1 MRTTTIVLLVI
12 AVIVLAGVGFYLTN
26 PEAAERI
33 LVNLGL
39 ATPKQEG
46 YTASGMLE
54 ARTYRLA
61 SERGGMVE
69 AVWVM
74 EGEEVSEGRGLA
86 QLETESIQ
94 LELDAARARL
104 TASQEALDMLQ
115 ADPRP
120 ADQAAAEA
128 AVAQAQTILDGAEL
142 ALEDALDLPRGDT
155 RDEQVALATAQE
167 THARAWL
174 QAMEAA
180 LQALLDGASQE
191 AIRAAEAARDAAAA
205 EVGALQAQLRQQ
217 TIAAPIDG
225 VVLQRLLLP
234 GELAL
239 PGWPV
244 VVVADLSE
252 MRLSVYLP
260 EADLGWASVGAAVV
274 IKVDAYPEREFAGE
288 VIDVAEEAEFTPRN
302 VQTPE
307 ERSILVYQVRI
318 KIPNPEGLLKP
329 GLPADAN
336 FEVQP

>member
-1 MRTTTIVLLVI
+1 VIALIVLG
-12 AVIVLAGVGFYLTN
+12 GVGFYLTN

-39 ATPKQEG
+39 AAPEQEG

-61 SERGGMVE
+61 SERGGLVE

-74 EGEEVSEGRGLA
+74 EGEEVSEGQALA
-86 QLETESIQ
+86 QLERESIQ

-104 TASQEALDMLQ
+104 AASQASLDMLQ

-120 ADQAAAEA
+120 TDQAAAEA
-128 AVAQAQTILDGAEL
+128 AVVQAQTILDAAQQ
-142 ALEDALDLPRGDT
+142 ALEDALDLPQGDT
-155 RDEQVALATAQE
+155 REEQVALATAQE
-167 THARAWL
+167 AHATAGV

-191 AIRAAEAARDAAAA
+191 AVEAAEAARDAAAA
-205 EVGALQAQLRQQ
+205 EVGALEALLGRQA
-217 TIAAPIDG
+217 IAAPVDG
-225 VVLQRLLLP
+225 VVLERLLLP

-244 VVVADLSE
+244 LVVADLSE
-252 MRLSVYLP
+252 MHLSVYLP
-260 EADLGWASVGAAVV
+260 EADLGWVSVGTAVV

-288 VIDVAEEAEFTPRN
+288 VIDVAEEAEYTPRN

-307 ERSILVYQVRI
+307 ERSILVYEVRI
-318 KIPNPEGLLKP
+318 KIRNPEGLLKP

>member
-1 MRTTTIVLLVI
+1 
-12 AVIVLAGVGFYLTN
+12 
-26 PEAAERI
+26 
-33 LVNLGL
+33 VNLGL
-39 ATPKQEG
+39 AAPEQEG

-61 SERGGMVE
+61 SERGGLVE

-74 EGEEVSEGRGLA
+74 EGEEVIEGQGLA
-86 QLETESIQ
+86 QLEKESIQ

-104 TASQEALDMLQ
+104 AACQASLNMLQ
-115 ADPRP
+115 AAPRP

-128 AVAQAQTILDGAEL
+128 AVAQAQTMLDAAQQ
-142 ALEDALDLPRGDT
+142 ALEDALDLPQGDT
-155 RDEQVALATAQE
+155 QEEQVALATAQE
-167 THARAWL
+167 TYATAGL

-191 AIRAAEAARDAAAA
+191 AIEAGEAARDAAAA
-205 EVGALQAQLRQQ
+205 EVGALEALLGRQ

-244 VVVADLSE
+244 VVVTDLSE

-260 EADLGWASVGAAVV
+260 EADLGWASVGTAVV
-274 IKVDAYPEREFAGE
+274 IKVDVYPEREFAGE
-288 VIDVAEEAEFTPRN
+288 VVDVAEEAEYTPRN

-307 ERSILVYQVRI
+307 ERSILVYEVRI